1 MTQRKDKIITGIFL
15 TAAEL
20 ACLYRYAAEDAG
32 LALIGVLAFVILL
45 IINITA

>member
-1 MTQRKDKIITGIFL
+1 MIQRKDKIITGILL
-15 TAAEL
+15 TFGVL

-32 LALIGVLAFVILL
+32 LALIGVLAFIILL